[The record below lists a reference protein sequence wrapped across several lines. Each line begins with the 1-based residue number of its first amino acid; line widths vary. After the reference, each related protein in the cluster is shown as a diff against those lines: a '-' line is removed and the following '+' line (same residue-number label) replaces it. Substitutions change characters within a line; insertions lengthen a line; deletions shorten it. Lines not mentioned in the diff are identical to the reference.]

1 MHRIVIVLSLIIL
14 GGSPLC
20 VHAQLRLLLQD
31 APRIVA
37 YEETSGGMLALAGWF
52 DESIDLEPGPG
63 NTVLEPI
70 GERDGFLAVYNI
82 EGVLQLAL
90 PIHCVTSTDWVEV
103 KGLGYRPGGG
113 YWLVGTLKGSADFD
127 PGSGEYVLSS
137 TPGKESGFIA
147 RYTATGFLESAFSFA
162 NATAAS
168 AIDKFVV
175 APNGMAY
182 LTGYAY
188 DPIDVQPGPDT
199 LMFFPIGFR
208 RYFMVG
214 YTPDGY
220 AAFVHLLGNAPFYG
234 AATALAV
241 DFSGG
246 AALMYGDGEGTPPKA
261 PYPNFAHVDS
271 DGTFT
276 NQFSLSTSVGV
287 SSISVGENG
296 HLLVAGLI
304 DGSTDVDPGPDT
316 YILDGGMGTS
326 AFLVDYELDYSVAY
340 GVAFGGDSK
349 ILITTDRGVGV
360 RTDDGSAFFVA
371 RIIGEAD
378 IDPGPNEVLVGIPAL
393 PGEKPGIPSAV
404 VAKYSSSGDLDYGFS
419 LGAETAFVNVRAVR
433 LNQDAGHITVFG
445 ELDGFEEGTIDLDPG
460 PGVYEISG
468 SDAFF
473 VVSYDAKTG
482 TFPIV
487 TAAEAPRLGNP
498 TISVNPNP
506 FGASGAAILTPA
518 SSGHLRME
526 LLDLLGRNLG
536 TLFDGRV
543 TAGSSLRVPFE
554 GLTFAPGS
562 YILKVIGPDGVATR
576 LVTKAY

>member
-1 MHRIVIVLSLIIL
+1 
-14 GGSPLC
+14 
-20 VHAQLRLLLQD
+20 
-31 APRIVA
+31 
-37 YEETSGGMLALAGWF
+37 
-52 DESIDLEPGPG
+52 
-63 NTVLEPI
+63 
-70 GERDGFLAVYNI
+70 
-82 EGVLQLAL
+82 
-90 PIHCVTSTDWVEV
+90 
-103 KGLGYRPGGG
+103 
-113 YWLVGTLKGSADFD
+113 
-127 PGSGEYVLSS
+127 
-137 TPGKESGFIA
+137 
-147 RYTATGFLESAFSFA
+147 
-162 NATAAS
+162 
-168 AIDKFVV
+168 
-175 APNGMAY
+175 
-182 LTGYAY
+182 
-188 DPIDVQPGPDT
+188 
-199 LMFFPIGFR
+199 
-208 RYFMVG
+208 MVG

-234 AATALAV
+234 AATELAV

-246 AALMYGDGEGTPPKA
+246 VALMYADWEDGVPPKA
-261 PYPNFAHVDS
+261 PYPNFAHIDAN
-271 DGTFT
+271 GTFT
-276 NQFSLSTSVGV
+276 DQFWLSASVGV
-287 SSISVGENG
+287 SSITIGENG
-296 HLLVAGLI
+296 HLLVAGLL
-304 DGSTDVDPGPDT
+304 DGSTDVDPGPST
-316 YILDGGMGTS
+316 YILDGGLGTS
-326 AFLVDYELDYSVAY
+326 AFFVDYELDYSVAY

-349 ILITTDRGVGV
+349 ILVPTDRGVDV
-360 RTDDGSAFFVA
+360 RTEDDGSAYFVA
-371 RIIGEAD
+371 TIIVEAD

-419 LGAETAFVNVRAVR
+419 LGAETARVNVRAVR

-445 ELDGFEEGTIDLDPG
+445 KLEEGIIDLDPG

-562 YILKVIGPDGVATR
+562 YILKVIGPDGLATR

>member
-63 NTVLEPI
+63 NTVLEPV

-82 EGVLQLAL
+82 EGALQLAL
-90 PIHCVTSTDWVEV
+90 PIHCVTSTDRVEV

-137 TPGKESGFIA
+137 TPDKESGFIA
-147 RYTATGFLESAFSFA
+147 RYTATGLLESAFSFA

-208 RYFMVG
+208 RYFVVG

-234 AATALAV
+234 AATELAV

-246 AALMYGDGEGTPPKA
+246 VALMYADWEDGVPPKA

-287 SSISVGENG
+287 SSITIGENG
-296 HLLVAGLI
+296 HLLVAGLL

-349 ILITTDRGVGV
+349 ILVPTDRGVDV
-360 RTDDGSAFFVA
+360 RTDDDGSSYFVA

-419 LGAETAFVNVRAVR
+419 LGTETDFVYVQTLRFNEN
-433 LNQDAGHITVFG
+433 LGIFTIFG
-445 ELDGFEEGTIDLDPG
+445 TFGGTIDLDPG
-460 PGVYEISG
+460 PGVYEIVG

-473 VVSYDAKTG
+473 AASYDAETG
-482 TFPIV
+482 AFPIV
-487 TAAEAPRLGNP
+487 TASETPRPSNP

-506 FGASGAAILTPA
+506 FGVNGAAVLTPEA
-518 SSGHLRME
+518 SGHLRME
-526 LLDLLGRNLG
+526 LLDLLGRILG

-543 TAGSSLRVPFE
+543 TAGSLLRVPFE